1 MIKTDVEH
9 RRRHF
14 PVPSPTGM
22 EACMTTS
29 VKAAGGPYSGPS
41 REFMLMILCG
51 CFIAAVA
58 MGVRS
63 SFGLFTDPLVLDKGW
78 TRETYA
84 LAMAIQNLCWGIGT
98 PLAGIF
104 VDRIGPVP
112 VFASGGVL
120 YALGLALMPFSV
132 TPLELHLTAGVLVG
146 LGLGASSQFIVLAV
160 FARQLPEQ
168 HRPWALGIGTAAASF
183 GPFAFV
189 PLGQAL
195 IDLHGWSTAAL
206 ALAATVGVVPVLGAV
221 YARPRVRPS
230 TSVRSDTLP
239 TMQAVRWA
247 FSHPS
252 YLWLFTGFFVCGFQL
267 AFITIHLPPYLND
280 VGAGASLAAWA
291 IGVVGLFNIAGSYY
305 AGILSGRVPKRW
317 LLSLIYFGR
326 GVAIALYILLPVSVA
341 STIVF
346 AAVMGILWLS
356 TVPPT
361 SALISAMFGT
371 GNIATLFGLVFFSH
385 QIGSFLGVW
394 LGGVLYEAT
403 GSYTVVWWLTV
414 VLALFAALVHLPI
427 SERPAPRLATA

>member
-1 MIKTDVEH
+1 MTALGQNGADRLH
-9 RRRHF
+9 SAGARGLML
-14 PVPSPTGM
+14 PV
-22 EACMTTS
+22 
-29 VKAAGGPYSGPS
+29 
-41 REFMLMILCG
+41 LCG
-51 CFIAAVA
+51 CFIAAA
-58 MGVRS
+58 TMGVRS
-63 SFGLFTDPLVLDKGW
+63 AFGLFTDPLVLDKGW

-104 VDRIGPVP
+104 VDRIGPAL
-112 VFASGGVL
+112 VFAVGGVL
-120 YALGLALMPFSV
+120 YALGLALMPFSA
-132 TPLELHLTAGVLVG
+132 TPLELQLTAGVLVG
-146 LGLGASSQFIVLAV
+146 LGQGASSQFIVLAV
-160 FARQLPEQ
+160 FSRRLPEE
-168 HRPWALGIGTAAASF
+168 HRPWALGIGTAAASL
-183 GPFAFV
+183 GQFAFV
-189 PLGQAL
+189 PLGQVL

-206 ALAATVGVVPVLGAV
+206 ALAAAVGVVPLLGAV
-221 YARPRVRPS
+221 YTRPHAPRSAS
-230 TSVRSDTLP
+230 TRSDTLP
-239 TMQAVRWA
+239 TLQAVRWA
-247 FSHPS
+247 FGHRS
-252 YLWLFTGFFVCGFQL
+252 YVWLFSGFFVCGFQL

-305 AGILSGRVPKRW
+305 AGILSGRLRKRS

-326 GVAIALYILLPVSVA
+326 GIAIALYVLLPVSVA

-346 AAVMGILWLS
+346 AAVMGLLWLS

-371 GNIATLFGLVFFSH
+371 GNIATLFGLVFLSH

-414 VLALFAALVHLPI
+414 ALALFAALVHLPI
-427 SERPAPRLATA
+427 SERPAPRLAAA